1 MLYTWNQYKI
11 MLNVNCSKKKKDP
24 VDLGADNKTDMIPH
38 LAKLPVLPEETVD
51 NPQMDKMNE

>member
-1 MLYTWNQYKI
+1 MSTVVKK
-11 MLNVNCSKKKKDP
+11 KKKKDP

>member
-1 MLYTWNQYKI
+1 